1 MENQSEI
8 IYSPD
13 YRSPPSGLGTIS
25 SGQDLI
31 LIQDNEVCSSVR
43 DGIYQNIIKLDTK
56 VFEDMENNFPQL
68 LQVLRD
74 HNVTHVYD
82 AETAD
87 DICDPKMELADWIHM
102 VFSQTQHWA

>member
-1 MENQSEI
+1 MENQTQI

-25 SGQDLI
+25 IGQDLI
-31 LIQDNEVCSSVR
+31 LIQDNDNCSEVR
-43 DGIYQNIIKLDTK
+43 DGIYSNIIKINVK

-74 HNVTHVYD
+74 HKVTHVYD
-82 AETAD
+82 SETAD
-87 DICDPKMELADWIHM
+87 DICDPKMELADWIHLLI
-102 VFSQTQHWA
+102 S

>member
-8 IYSPD
+8 TYSPD
-13 YRSPPSGLGTIS
+13 YRSPPSGLGTIRI
-25 SGQDLI
+25 GRDLI

-43 DGIYQNIIKLDTK
+43 DGIYKNIIKLDTE

-68 LQVLRD
+68 LQVLRN

-102 VFSQTQHWA
+102 LVA

>member
-1 MENQSEI
+1 MENQNQI

-25 SGQDLI
+25 IGENLI
-31 LIQDNEVCSSVR
+31 LIQDNEVCSDVR
-43 DGIYQNIIKLDTK
+43 DGIYHKIIKIDAE
-56 VFEDMENNFPQL
+56 VFEDFENGLPQL
-68 LQVLRD
+68 LQILWD

-87 DICDPKMELADWIHM
+87 DICDPMMELADWIHLI
-102 VFSQTQHWA
+102 AG

>member
-1 MENQSEI
+1 MENQTQI

-25 SGQDLI
+25 IGKDLI
-31 LIQDNEVCSSVR
+31 LIQDNDNCSEVQ
-43 DGIYQNIIKLDTK
+43 DGIYNNIIKLEAN
-56 VFEDMENNFPQL
+56 VFEDFENDLPKL

-82 AETAD
+82 SETAED
-87 DICDPKMELADWIHM
+87 VCDPMMELADWIRLI
-102 VFSQTQHWA
+102 AG

>member
-1 MENQSEI
+1 MENQTQI

-25 SGQDLI
+25 IGQDLI
-31 LIQDNEVCSSVR
+31 LIQDNDNCSEVR
-43 DGIYQNIIKLDTK
+43 DGIYSNIIKINVK

-74 HNVTHVYD
+74 HKVTHVYD
-82 AETAD
+82 SETAD
-87 DICDPKMELADWIHM
+87 DICDPKMELADWIHLL
-102 VFSQTQHWA
+102 VS

>member
-1 MENQSEI
+1 MENQNQI

-25 SGQDLI
+25 IGEDLI
-31 LIQDNEVCSSVR
+31 LIQDNGTCSSVR
-43 DGIYQNIIKLDTK
+43 DGIYKNIIKLDTE
-56 VFEDMENNFPQL
+56 VFEDMKNNFPQL

-82 AETAD
+82 SETAD
-87 DICDPKMELADWIHM
+87 DICDPMMELADWIHLL
-102 VFSQTQHWA
+102 VS

>member
-1 MENQSEI
+1 MENQNQI

-25 SGQDLI
+25 IGQSLI
-31 LIQDNEVCSSVR
+31 LIQDNEVCAEVR
-43 DGIYQNIIKLDTK
+43 DGIYSNIIKIDAE
-56 VFEDMENNFPQL
+56 VFEDFENGLPKL
-68 LQVLRD
+68 LQILRD

-87 DICDPKMELADWIHM
+87 DICDPMMELADWIHLLI
-102 VFSQTQHWA
+102 S

>member
-1 MENQSEI
+1 MDNQTQI

-25 SGQDLI
+25 IGEDLI
-31 LIQDNEVCSSVR
+31 LIQDNEVCAEVR
-43 DGIYQNIIKLDTK
+43 DGIYNNIIKIDAEIYED
-56 VFEDMENNFPQL
+56 FENGFPKL
-68 LQVLRD
+68 LQILRD

-87 DICDPKMELADWIHM
+87 DICDPMMELADWIHLL
-102 VFSQTQHWA
+102 VS

>member
-1 MENQSEI
+1 MDNQSEI

-25 SGQDLI
+25 IGEDLI

-43 DGIYQNIIKLDTK
+43 DGIYKNIIKIDDE
-56 VFEDMENNFPQL
+56 VYEDFENGFPKL
-68 LQVLRD
+68 LQILRD

-87 DICDPKMELADWIHM
+87 DICDPKMEPADWIHM
-102 VFSQTQHWA
+102 IVA